1 MLRSGLLALA
11 ALVAVVLVRSF
22 GAASAQ
28 EHPEPPIPLDFDRQ
42 AAVAHFARGIAIPTI
57 SFAEDSGESL
67 DAEAFR
73 SFRQHLE
80 ESYPVAHGLLHR
92 EIVSGHSLLY
102 HWAGTE
108 PSLEPILLMG
118 HMDVVPVE
126 EGSQSEW
133 THPPFSGRVADGF
146 IWGRGTLDD
155 KLNVFGLLEAAEAL
169 AREGFRPRRSILLA
183 FGHDEEL
190 GGPEGAQAIAA
201 LLQSRGVRLDFVVDE
216 GGSVASGILPGAD
229 FPVAAVSIA
238 EKGYVSIELLVET
251 EGGHSS
257 TPPRSTAIGLLATA
271 VHQLERA
278 PMASH
283 FEGPMRQ
290 LLEELAP
297 RMSLGYRVLF
307 SNLWL
312 FGPLVEQVLGG
323 LPQGSAAIRTT
334 TAPTLFHG
342 GVKDNVL
349 PSRARAVVNFRIY
362 PGESIQSV
370 VTRVRETVRDPR
382 VEVRALPKQREPTDF
397 SSAESESYAL
407 LSRTIRQIYPDAV
420 VAPYLALGGTDS
432 RYLRPIAR
440 DVYGFMPGRLRPE
453 DFKRIHGKNERVAV
467 DDFLDGVR
475 FYAQLMRNGAG

>member
-1 MLRSGLLALA
+1 
-11 ALVAVVLVRSF
+11 
-22 GAASAQ
+22 
-28 EHPEPPIPLDFDRQ
+28 
-42 AAVAHFARGIAIPTI
+42 
-57 SFAEDSGESL
+57 
-67 DAEAFR
+67 
-73 SFRQHLE
+73 
-80 ESYPVAHGLLHR
+80 
-92 EIVSGHSLLY
+92 
-102 HWAGTE
+102 
-108 PSLEPILLMG
+108 
-118 HMDVVPVE
+118 
-126 EGSQSEW
+126 
-133 THPPFSGRVADGF
+133 
-146 IWGRGTLDD
+146 
-155 KLNVFGLLEAAEAL
+155 
-169 AREGFRPRRSILLA
+169 
-183 FGHDEEL
+183 
-190 GGPEGAQAIAA
+190 
-201 LLQSRGVRLDFVVDE
+201 
-216 GGSVASGILPGAD
+216 
-229 FPVAAVSIA
+229 
-238 EKGYVSIELLVET
+238 
-251 EGGHSS
+251 
-257 TPPRSTAIGLLATA
+257 
-271 VHQLERA
+271 
-278 PMASH
+278 
-283 FEGPMRQ
+283 MRQ